1 MAETSNRNTC
11 ARPAIVQQ
19 ERLAYNLSIPGPPDR
34 LRIKYLRPT
43 AIMTLTATA
52 KRRRREAKL
61 DKRFRA
67 RIHEKSPLGVKN
79 TFLGNTSKKK

>member
-1 MAETSNRNTC
+1 
-11 ARPAIVQQ
+11 
-19 ERLAYNLSIPGPPDR
+19 
-34 LRIKYLRPT
+34 
-43 AIMTLTATA
+43 MTVCATA

-79 TFLGNTSKKK
+79 TFLGKTSKK